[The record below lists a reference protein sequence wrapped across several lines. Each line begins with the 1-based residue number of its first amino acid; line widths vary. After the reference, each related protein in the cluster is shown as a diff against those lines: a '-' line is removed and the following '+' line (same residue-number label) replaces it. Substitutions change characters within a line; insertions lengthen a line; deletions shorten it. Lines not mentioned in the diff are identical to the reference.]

1 MATNP
6 LQAVVIGTRMSDT
19 DIEAYLGFMPQQ
31 YNKRLTDLAREIS
44 VVRGYFKKTVS
55 KKIKFYRIPGSDRQ
69 ALTDGKTVIYE
80 VLRKGI
86 KWQPDIAF
94 MFLDFKEAEQLVNSK
109 YPHGDMD
116 EQTRLLYVSDMSNE
130 LGPRFERVDL
140 LN

>member
-1 MATNP
+1 
-6 LQAVVIGTRMSDT
+6 
-19 DIEAYLGFMPQQ
+19 
-31 YNKRLTDLAREIS
+31 
-44 VVRGYFKKTVS
+44 
-55 KKIKFYRIPGSDRQ
+55 
-69 ALTDGKTVIYE
+69 
-80 VLRKGI
+80 
-86 KWQPDIAF
+86 

>member
-1 MATNP
+1 M
-6 LQAVVIGTRMSDT
+6 
-19 DIEAYLGFMPQQ
+19 
-31 YNKRLTDLAREIS
+31 
-44 VVRGYFKKTVS
+44 RGYFKKTVS

-69 ALTDGKTVIYE
+69 ALTDGKTVMYE

-94 MFLDFKEAEQLVNSK
+94 MFLDFKEAEQLANSK
-109 YPHGDMD
+109 YPYGDMD